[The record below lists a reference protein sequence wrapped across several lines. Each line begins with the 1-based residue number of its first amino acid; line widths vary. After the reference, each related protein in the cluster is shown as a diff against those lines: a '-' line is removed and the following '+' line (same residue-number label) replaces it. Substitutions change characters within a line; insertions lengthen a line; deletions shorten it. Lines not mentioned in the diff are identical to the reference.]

1 LFIAVIYLIAYAT
14 NQDELL
20 SLTTDTE
27 ANLVVN
33 GKVVLPSQPMTPEE
47 QELEKKKAKKSTF

>member
-1 LFIAVIYLIAYAT
+1 MIAYAT